1 MMQDNGS
8 VSKNVKYKNVC
19 KEQFPV
25 HVAYNH
31 ELFWFEMENNSMV
44 DTMVKY
50 RYLHG
55 YFAGGFTAI
64 SRHSEILS
72 IFFKNYDII
81 VKWINCNYTW
91 GVYDD
96 EIGKWTGA
104 VGQVNIKKVKIEL
117 KYFT

>member
-1 MMQDNGS
+1 MMHVNGS
-8 VSKNVKYKNVC
+8 LSNNVKYNNVC
-19 KEQFPV
+19 EEHFRV
-25 HVAYNH
+25 HIAYNNQS
-31 ELFWFEMENNSMV
+31 FWFEMENNSMV

-104 VGQVNIKKVKIEL
+104 VGQVNMMMHIS
-117 KYFT
+117 